1 MEKSS
6 TLSLTKK
13 SKFDF
18 SVFDENF
25 RLVVWNKIKF
35 HLVLKVKFQKKKII
49 IEKSLIRENKP
60 KDITR
65 VSIPKTSILRN
76 LCVSQGVFGLA
87 QDIVS

>member
-6 TLSLTKK
+6 TLSLTRK
-13 SKFDF
+13 SKIDF

-35 HLVLKVKFQKKKII
+35 HLVLKVKFQKKIM
-49 IEKSLIRENKP
+49 IEKSRIRENKP
-60 KDITR
+60 KDITK